1 MNLSDVSEKYQQLTT
16 REKVLVL
23 VTGLVVIVMLSF
35 VLVVEPQLKSW
46 QKQLKTNT
54 SLMQTIKRTQTQISD
69 IELALSK
76 EMNGEL
82 KQQIVRL
89 KGQQQS
95 IKSKLINQ
103 ELALVAKTEMVTV
116 LKSLLKENNQLKLMG
131 FGSTPPQPIL
141 FTIPNSASKESE
153 QGTPLLYKHIV
164 KIEVE
169 GGYFSILRFIQQI
182 ERSNSSILWSS
193 INYSVAEYPKANATV
208 EVFTLST
215 DKEFIGVNK

>member
-35 VLVVEPQLKSW
+35 FLVVEPQLNSW
-46 QKQLKTNT
+46 QKQLKINT
-54 SLMQTIKRTQTQISD
+54 SLMQKIKRTQTQIRD

-141 FTIPNSASKESE
+141 FTIPNSTSKESE
-153 QGTPLLYKHIV
+153 QATPLLYKHIV
-164 KIEVE
+164 KVEVE
-169 GGYFSILRFIQQI
+169 GGYFSILRFLQQI
-182 ERSNSSILWSS
+182 ERSNSSILWGS

-208 EVFTLST
+208 KVFTLST